1 MKTALIAALLVAASL
16 VFPINGVAQTATEFN
31 DRGVAKWRKGDLDG
45 AIADYNRAVELDPK
59 YAAAYYNRGVAKWQ
73 KGDLDGAFGDCNRAV
88 ELDPKDAKAYD
99 NRAIVKQTKGDLDG
113 AIADYNRAV
122 ELNPKD
128 TAAYYNRGVAK
139 QTRGD
144 LDGAFADYNRTLEL
158 DPKYAKAYNER
169 GLVKQAKGDADG
181 AIADYNR
188 ALEVD
193 PKYAVAY
200 NNRSAA
206 KQAKGDL
213 SLDDRVAASQQRI
226 TSQMKDLS
234 QIARS
239 LSGREAT
246 LVVQIVAGTPFCEI
260 DCLRKLLLIRSFVH
274 NEDDKK
280 KIDVEI
286 SDQIDFLA
294 QAADVEIE
302 DIPQKTPVLQDQAA
316 IQAAN
321 KLKDELR
328 ELKKLPKPVP

>member
-1 MKTALIAALLVAASL
+1 MSCQVTLRQFNSMKTALIAALLVAASL

-45 AIADYNRAVELDPK
+45 AIADYNRAVEL
-59 YAAAYYNRGVAKWQ
+59 
-73 KGDLDGAFGDCNRAV
+73 
-88 ELDPKDAKAYD
+88 
-99 NRAIVKQTKGDLDG
+99 
-113 AIADYNRAV
+113 
-122 ELNPKD
+122 NPKD

-158 DPKYAKAYNER
+158 
-169 GLVKQAKGDADG
+169 
-181 AIADYNR
+181 
-188 ALEVD
+188 D